1 MQLADIILPKITH
14 ENKPVKFVWKGRHI
28 IMYPAL
34 GDQQAALLGSGLHNS
49 KQLSINMGT
58 GAQVSVVS
66 DSPSLSGAYQTR
78 PYFAGKY
85 LLTVPHIPSGRA
97 LNVYFR
103 FVREIFDRADENI
116 TDYEIWE
123 WINNE
128 VEKQDGTLTMDLSF
142 FPNAISE
149 TRKGY
154 IKNIGEYDFTI
165 SNLFASVFGKMAD
178 NVQECVRRICPD
190 MSEVAEIIFAGGVAV
205 KNMYL
210 REKIANHF
218 PSKKCRV
225 AVDETFLGIAQYI
238 QQNQ

>member
-1 MQLADIILPKITH
+1 MDRGGLKWKFFTLGDFVESWIAEKDCAIHPTNAAASGLYDLCRGEWNVNFIKALQLADIILPKITH

-49 KQLSINMGT
+49 TQLSINMGT

-66 DSPSLSGAYQTR
+66 DSPNLSGAYQTR

-116 TDYEIWE
+116 TDYEIGNGL
-123 WINNE
+123 IMRFKSRM
-128 VEKQDGTLTMDLSF
+128 V
-142 FPNAISE
+142 
-149 TRKGY
+149 
-154 IKNIGEYDFTI
+154 
-165 SNLFASVFGKMAD
+165 
-178 NVQECVRRICPD
+178 
-190 MSEVAEIIFAGGVAV
+190 
-205 KNMYL
+205 
-210 REKIANHF
+210 H
-218 PSKKCRV
+218 
-225 AVDETFLGIAQYI
+225 
-238 QQNQ
+238 